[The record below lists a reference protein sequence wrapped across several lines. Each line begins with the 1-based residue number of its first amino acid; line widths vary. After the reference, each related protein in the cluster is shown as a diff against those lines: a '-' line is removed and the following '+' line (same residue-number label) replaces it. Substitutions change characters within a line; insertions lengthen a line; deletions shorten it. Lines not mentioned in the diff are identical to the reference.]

1 MSDVFKWIFA
11 TILLYKLTTS
21 TMLMAQDT
29 PSTENASAQQP
40 ETILPDT
47 FQKPP
52 QITESGAA
60 QWTGIYLELPADPAL
75 VETFRRLAEALSV
88 KYKIQIQD
96 AGTSASGPEF
106 IEAELRLKQNVEL
119 DKVEKIFGTLVRCGV
134 SRVRLSGRFAGQ
146 NMVVINAPANASWK
160 LIHDMET
167 FLAKLDGF
175 KFDVRVRDHDLP
187 PTATNSDVALPE
199 LTPDKLTSRTQSET
213 GVRASTPGNSMSES
227 QLQEIREK
235 ITQLESER
243 AELSSKLVGDHPN
256 LHKLDDHIAALRNS
270 VKGSSQNP
278 ITVYYLRH
286 AKANQAAGMIQLL
299 YPGRAEAI
307 VADERSNS
315 LFIRADEKQIREI
328 EKYIEILDQ
337 DVSPTSNALVSTV
350 TADEVQLKIVHLQ
363 HSDANQTAAVIE
375 QLFGGANVT
384 VAVDARTN
392 SLIVR
397 SNETL
402 LMQIEAI
409 LLRLDEQ
416 PGKQAPIVSSTTGT
430 AANSTITV
438 TPDPTATS
446 EPRIVPIAEYRGRLN
461 ELELPLL
468 QLAEK
473 VRSTEAS
480 LGKDHPDSLKQRASL
495 RETIQKTFATR
506 QEIQRAELTE
516 FTRRLQ
522 RMQQSIDS
530 RDLILDKIVD
540 RRLEE
545 LLNPDTSWDGHLGRS
560 DGSLHRRNAAEPK
573 LLQGAR
579 AVSGLVQSVSGME
592 VRISLGIDDGI
603 RPRDKLA
610 VLSGLDYDS
619 ANVIEITSVQQDCS
633 LARILTEAEEFRI
646 RSGDPVLPITSG
658 KSDSERTPEPA
669 VVTSAEENAFPP
681 PAWRPKSEAEKATSR
696 LVLVFFQDKAR
707 RAVPALLIRHGNET
721 IALTTGPATIVPENI
736 EHAIDRTFLEFY
748 DRENVPTTYAD
759 FSTPDLFLHVAKEQ
773 LTSFQ
778 LKNPVTLK
786 TGDVL
791 SAILMHG
798 QADLEVTA
806 DAARITAVDQRTTW
820 QLPSHNLNREFTG
833 LFQIDKRL
841 PEGTPL
847 FKNGELA
854 GITLLGTRFMKDDFP
869 GSYVVS
875 ASRIVEVLQQLK
887 IE

>member
-1 MSDVFKWIFA
+1 
-11 TILLYKLTTS
+11 
-21 TMLMAQDT
+21 ML
-29 PSTENASAQQP
+29 
-40 ETILPDT
+40 
-47 FQKPP
+47 
-52 QITESGAA
+52 
-60 QWTGIYLELPADPAL
+60 
-75 VETFRRLAEALSV
+75 V
-88 KYKIQIQD
+88 
-96 AGTSASGPEF
+96 
-106 IEAELRLKQNVEL
+106 
-119 DKVEKIFGTLVRCGV
+119 
-134 SRVRLSGRFAGQ
+134 
-146 NMVVINAPANASWK
+146 
-160 LIHDMET
+160 
-167 FLAKLDGF
+167 
-175 KFDVRVRDHDLP
+175 
-187 PTATNSDVALPE
+187 
-199 LTPDKLTSRTQSET
+199 
-213 GVRASTPGNSMSES
+213 S
-227 QLQEIREK
+227 QLWK
-235 ITQLESER
+235 
-243 AELSSKLVGDHPN
+243 
-256 LHKLDDHIAALRNS
+256 
-270 VKGSSQNP
+270 
-278 ITVYYLRH
+278 
-286 AKANQAAGMIQLL
+286 
-299 YPGRAEAI
+299 
-307 VADERSNS
+307 
-315 LFIRADEKQIREI
+315 
-328 EKYIEILDQ
+328 
-337 DVSPTSNALVSTV
+337 
-350 TADEVQLKIVHLQ
+350 
-363 HSDANQTAAVIE
+363 
-375 QLFGGANVT
+375 
-384 VAVDARTN
+384 
-392 SLIVR
+392 
-397 SNETL
+397 
-402 LMQIEAI
+402 
-409 LLRLDEQ
+409 
-416 PGKQAPIVSSTTGT
+416 
-430 AANSTITV
+430 
-438 TPDPTATS
+438 
-446 EPRIVPIAEYRGRLN
+446 
-461 ELELPLL
+461 LELPLL

-506 QEIQRAELTE
+506 QEIPRAELTE